1 MGTLTC
7 WSNRFDIEEPDVN
20 SRESMI
26 KFLITF
32 GVTVA
37 AAVSGY
43 FTAYV
48 GLRVELAGK
57 AEERY
62 VAEMDV
68 RLARLETTINERFAT
83 RDDLSEFK
91 REVVGK
97 LAAIEVLL
105 SNDNLRSSDTKGR

>member
-1 MGTLTC
+1 ME
-7 WSNRFDIEEPDVN
+7 SK
-20 SRESMI
+20 ESMI

-32 GVTVA
+32 AVTVA

-43 FTAYV
+43 FTAYA

-62 VAEMDV
+62 VTEMDI
-68 RLARLETTINERFAT
+68 RLARLEATINERFAT

-91 REVVGK
+91 REVITR
-97 LAAIEVLL
+97 LAGIEILL
-105 SNDNLRSSDTKGR
+105 SGTDSAHTRSKIIANSLPEAK

>member
-1 MGTLTC
+1 MHA
-7 WSNRFDIEEPDVN
+7 
-20 SRESMI
+20 RESMI
-26 KFLITF
+26 RFLITF
-32 GVTVA
+32 GVTVTA
-37 AAVSGY
+37 AISGY
-43 FTAYV
+43 FTAYA

-91 REVVGK
+91 REVVTR
-97 LAAIEVLL
+97 LTAIEVLL
-105 SNDNLRSSDTKGR
+105 GGNSEKQSQMSGDRK

>member
-1 MGTLTC
+1 L
-7 WSNRFDIEEPDVN
+7 N

-26 KFLITF
+26 RFLITF

-43 FTAYV
+43 FTAYA

-68 RLARLETTINERFAT
+68 RLARLETIINERFAT
-83 RDDLSEFK
+83 REDLSDFK
-91 REVVGK
+91 REVVTK
-97 LAAIEVLL
+97 LTALEILL
-105 SNDNLRSSDTKGR
+105 SDGDLRSNLSPKR

>member
-1 MGTLTC
+1 
-7 WSNRFDIEEPDVN
+7 
-20 SRESMI
+20 MI
-26 KFLITF
+26 RFLITF

-43 FTAYV
+43 FTAYA

-68 RLARLETTINERFAT
+68 RLARLESTINERFAT
-83 RDDLSEFK
+83 KDDLAEFK
-91 REVVGK
+91 REVVAK
-97 LAAIEVLL
+97 LAAIEILL
-105 SNDNLRSSDTKGR
+105 GRGDVERTHPNEIYKERTR

>member
-1 MGTLTC
+1 M
-7 WSNRFDIEEPDVN
+7 N

-26 KFLITF
+26 RFLITF
-32 GVTVA
+32 GVTIA

-43 FTAYV
+43 FTAYA

-68 RLARLETTINERFAT
+68 RLSRLEATINEKFAT
-83 RDDLSEFK
+83 RDDFSEFK
-91 REVVGK
+91 SEVVTR
-97 LAAIEVLL
+97 LTAIEILL
-105 SNDNLRSSDTKGR
+105 SSDGDRQSAGHRKQY